1 LELKDKIIKTIKN
14 SGILNFKKNNEIQKL
29 NSFLEKITNKTDML
43 LEYISFFV
51 IMAFNSHVNDSY
63 VKKESNGENSL
74 IKFYSFHDITN
85 KIVKNMNSLNIFI
98 ENISKKKT
106 IIENEKN
113 VYEFC
118 IKIINALIDEEIIS
132 EKNI

>member
-1 LELKDKIIKTIKN
+1 
-14 SGILNFKKNNEIQKL
+14 
-29 NSFLEKITNKTDML
+29 
-43 LEYISFFV
+43 
-51 IMAFNSHVNDSY
+51 
-63 VKKESNGENSL
+63 
-74 IKFYSFHDITN
+74 
-85 KIVKNMNSLNIFI
+85 MNSLNIFI